1 MVKLYKLEK
10 VPSFKLFEGVKGR
23 LIVGDRMSLSFVEIE
38 PNIILRKHKHEN
50 EQITIAIEGNITF
63 IIDDKEYYIKKGD
76 VIVFG
81 SNESHGGVTSEDG
94 FQAIDI
100 FAPLRRDHLKLIQQN
115 S

>member
-23 LIVGDRMSLSFVEIE
+23 LIFGERMSLSFVEIE
-38 PNIILRKHKHEN
+38 PNTTAPKHKHEN
-50 EQITIAIEGNITF
+50 EQITIAVEGNITF
-63 IIDDKEYYIKKGD
+63 TVGDKEYYMKKGD

-81 SNESHGGVTSEDG
+81 SNEVHQGVASEDG
-94 FQAIDI
+94 FQGIEI
-100 FAPLRRDHLKLIQQN
+100 FAPLRRDHLKLVQQN